1 MSIRALVAACIAL
14 SLAGAACSSDPPA
27 RKYELT
33 GQVLV
38 VHEKTNYL
46 TIKHEDI
53 TGFMPGMTMNFAVA
67 PVSLMAGRTPGE
79 LIRATLEVTDAT
91 GVITAITRT
100 GMAPIPAS
108 DADSMAA
115 VMLNVGDHVP
125 DTAFIDQ
132 QDKRRAISEWKGYFT
147 VLTFIYTQC
156 PLPTY
161 CPLMDQN
168 FATIQRSAAEDPVL
182 KGKIRLVSVSF
193 DPDVDTPAVLRAHAA
208 RRKADPAVWTFLTG
222 DRVTMERFAA
232 RFGVSVKRPTAESK
246 EITHNLRTAIIGLE
260 GRILKLYS
268 GNDWTPSTVL
278 ADLRAAIREE

>member
-1 MSIRALVAACIAL
+1 
-14 SLAGAACSSDPPA
+14 
-27 RKYELT
+27 
-33 GQVLV
+33 
-38 VHEKTNYL
+38 
-46 TIKHEDI
+46 
-53 TGFMPGMTMNFAVA
+53 
-67 PVSLMAGRTPGE
+67 MAGRTPGE
-79 LIRATLEVTDAT
+79 LIRATLEVTDANA
-91 GVITAITRT
+91 VITAITRT
-100 GMAPIPAS
+100 GIAPIPESA
-108 DADSMAA
+108 AESMAA

-132 QDKRRAISEWKGYFT
+132 LDKRRAISEWKGYIT

-168 FATIQRSAAEDPVL
+168 FATIQRSVAEDPVL

-208 RRKADPAVWTFLTG
+208 RRNADPAVWTFLTG
-222 DRVTMERFAA
+222 DRVTVERFAA
-232 RFGVSVKRPTAESK
+232 RFGVSVKRPPAESK

-268 GNDWTPSTVL
+268 GNGWTPSTVL
-278 ADLRAAIREE
+278 ADLRAAVREE